1 MIGIRVRRRGLNLD
15 DRPDEPEAPSSRLS
29 VADVVTLGNAI
40 FGFLAVCRLT
50 AAMIGSGGQPIAR
63 RDLAAVVVLLL
74 CAATCDLFDGLVAR
88 RFGGSRLGAELD
100 NLADVISF
108 GFAPAFFIF
117 AWAGADASSPMVL
130 ASAALVLVAVIVRLA
145 RFASVPGAEGQFTG
159 MPCPLGAM
167 SVLTIVLLDPPMVPG
182 LIATAFVAYLM
193 VSRLEYPK
201 PHGNSAIAV
210 LAWIGVSVA
219 CLTGWALHAPGG
231 QWLLLFGASLVLL
244 LAVTVPLYT
253 VASRRRAYRYADMD
267 IDLDLTDGF

>member
-1 MIGIRVRRRGLNLD
+1 MIGIRTRRRAASAD
-15 DRPDEPEAPSSRLS
+15 QSDHSEPSSRLS
-29 VADVVTLGNAI
+29 IADVVTLGNAV
-40 FGFLAVCRLT
+40 FGFLAVCRL
-50 AAMIGSGGQPIAR
+50 ASAYIGSGGRPIER
-63 RDLAAVVVLLL
+63 RDLAAVVVLLM

-88 RFGGSRLGAELD
+88 RFGGSRLGADLD

-117 AWAGADASSPMVL
+117 CWAGADAGNPMVL
-130 ASAALVLVAVIVRLA
+130 GAAALVLVAVVVRLA
-145 RFASVPGAEGQFTG
+145 RFANVSMADGRFMG

-167 SVLTIVLLDPPMVPG
+167 SILTIVLLDPPQVPG
-182 LIATAFVAYLM
+182 LIGMAFIAYLM

-210 LAWIGVSVA
+210 LAWIGVSVG
-219 CLTGWALHAPGG
+219 CLCAWAVHVPGG
-231 QWLLLFGASLVLL
+231 DWLLLLGGSLVLL

-267 IDLDLTDGF
+267 MDITDPF

>member
-1 MIGIRVRRRGLNLD
+1 MIGIRTRRRTPSAE
-15 DRPDEPEAPSSRLS
+15 RPDRAEPSSRLS
-29 VADVVTLGNAI
+29 IADVVTLGNAV

-50 AAMIGSGGQPIAR
+50 AAVISSGGRPVER

-88 RFGGSRLGAELD
+88 RFGGSIMGAELD

-117 AWAGADASSPMVL
+117 CWAGADASSPL
-130 ASAALVLVAVIVRLA
+130 ALAAPALVLVAVVVRLA
-145 RFASVPGAEGQFTG
+145 RFANVPMADGRFMG

-167 SVLTIVLLDPPMVPG
+167 SVLTIVLLDPPLVPG
-182 LIATAFVAYLM
+182 LIGMAFVAYLM

-201 PHGNSAIAV
+201 PRGNSAIAV
-210 LAWIGVSVA
+210 LAWIAVSVG
-219 CLTGWALHAPGG
+219 CLCAWALHAPGG
-231 QWLLLFGASLVLL
+231 GWLLVFGGSLVLL

-267 IDLDLTDGF
+267 MDITDPF

>member
-1 MIGIRVRRRGLNLD
+1 MIGIRTRRRSAAPADQSGHS
-15 DRPDEPEAPSSRLS
+15 EPTSRLS
-29 VADVVTLGNAI
+29 IADVVTLGNAV

-50 AAMIGSGGQPIAR
+50 AAMISSGGRPIER

-88 RFGGSRLGAELD
+88 RFGGSRLGADLD

-117 AWAGADASSPMVL
+117 CWAGADASNPLVL
-130 ASAALVLVAVIVRLA
+130 CASALVLVAVVVRLA
-145 RFASVPGAEGQFTG
+145 RFANVSMADGRFMG

-167 SVLTIVLLDPPMVPG
+167 SVLTIVLLNPPVVPG
-182 LIATAFVAYLM
+182 LIGMAFIAYLM

-201 PHGNSAIAV
+201 PRGNSAIAV
-210 LAWIGVSVA
+210 LAWIGVSVG
-219 CLTGWALHAPGG
+219 CLCAWAVHVPGG
-231 QWLLLFGASLVLL
+231 DWLLVLGGSLVLL

-267 IDLDLTDGF
+267 MDISDPF

>member
-1 MIGIRVRRRGLNLD
+1 MIGIRTRRRAASA
-15 DRPDEPEAPSSRLS
+15 DRPSRTEPSSRLS
-29 VADVVTLGNAI
+29 IADVVTLGNAV

-50 AAMIGSGGQPIAR
+50 AAVINSGGHPVER

-88 RFGGSRLGAELD
+88 RFGGSKLGAELD

-117 AWAGADASSPMVL
+117 VWAGADANSPLVL
-130 ASAALVLVAVIVRLA
+130 ASAALVLVAVVVRLA
-145 RFASVPGAEGQFTG
+145 RFASVPATEGRFTG

-182 LIATAFVAYLM
+182 LIGMAFIAYLM

-201 PHGNSAIAV
+201 PRGNSAVAV
-210 LAWIGVSVA
+210 LAWIGVSVG
-219 CLTGWALHAPGG
+219 CLCAWAVHVPGG
-231 QWLLLFGASLVLL
+231 EWLLLLGGSLVLL

-253 VASRRRAYRYADMD
+253 VASRRRAYRYADVDMD
-267 IDLDLTDGF
+267 ITDPF